1 MNIINIFNQ
10 TPCTTSIVIADA
22 LGRSHLITIRLV
34 RQHLVTLEQF
44 GEVNFK
50 SLLNPQ
56 GSDTEYA
63 ILNEDQATLL
73 ITMFRNTKIVI
84 DFKVALVKAF
94 SEAKKE
100 IQRLSQENSL
110 LRVAL
115 QLKRDAHNPM
125 IQELTE
131 QRLIQGKVTEHHHCM
146 NESKLCN
153 SILTGLYSGLDEN
166 LLDKDY
172 ATFLERVRVM
182 NTGLL
187 ASGLDYQTRKEI
199 LINFGSTYRIR
210 NNLEL
215 I

>member
-1 MNIINIFNQ
+1 
-10 TPCTTSIVIADA
+10 
-22 LGRSHLITIRLV
+22 
-34 RQHLVTLEQF
+34 
-44 GEVNFK
+44 
-50 SLLNPQ
+50 
-56 GSDTEYA
+56 
-63 ILNEDQATLL
+63 
-73 ITMFRNTKIVI
+73 
-84 DFKVALVKAF
+84 
-94 SEAKKE
+94 
-100 IQRLSQENSL
+100 
-110 LRVAL
+110 
-115 QLKRDAHNPM
+115 
-125 IQELTE
+125 
-131 QRLIQGKVTEHHHCM
+131 M

-199 LINFGSTYRIR
+199 LINFGSTYRVR